1 MAAIAIEAG
10 VSKALLHYHYTD
22 RRHLLVEVVHQLA
35 HRITTRESA
44 AVGTAASSGVVDAL
58 WRSVQ
63 HELDLGELRLL
74 LELGTLHEPELR
86 AAMREAHDA
95 RLGVATATVERVFGG
110 LGIAPR
116 MPSALLATVS
126 MALVDGLAISPTRH
140 DARASFD
147 LLWLALLD
155 LTE

>member
-1 MAAIAIEAG
+1 MAAIAVEAD

-35 HRITTRESA
+35 HRITTRERA
-44 AVGTAASSGVVDAL
+44 AVGAAASSGVVDAL

-63 HELDLGELRLL
+63 HELNLGELRLL
-74 LELGTLHEPELR
+74 LELGTTRESELR
-86 AAMREAHDA
+86 LALLDAQDA
-95 RLGVATATVERVFGG
+95 RHGVATAAVERVFGG
-110 LGIAPR
+110 LGVSAR

-126 MALVDGLAISPTRH
+126 MALVDGLAMSPARH

>member
-1 MAAIAIEAG
+1 MAAIAMQAD

-22 RRHLLVEVVHQLA
+22 RRHLLLEVVHQLA

-44 AVGTAASSGVVDAL
+44 AIGAAANSGVVDAV
-58 WRSVQ
+58 WRSAQ

-74 LELGTLHEPELR
+74 LELGMLHEPELR
-86 AAMREAHDA
+86 LAMIEAHDA
-95 RLGVATATVERVFGG
+95 RHRVATATVERVFGG
-110 LGIAPR
+110 LGVAPR
-116 MPSALLATVS
+116 MPSALLATLN
-126 MALVDGLAISPTRH
+126 MALLDALAISPTRR